1 MIMNKIF
8 AIILITLSTILSA
21 QDQVAKDVLDKL
33 SETTKS
39 YKNMTIG
46 FNFIF
51 ENTSQNIKE
60 TQKGI
65 LILEADNFRLEMDAQ
80 TIINDGESQWVYLTD
95 MNEVQVMED
104 DPEDDIM
111 SPNKLFT
118 IYEKGYK
125 YTYVGAEA
133 EKGNRLQIIDLFP
146 EESGAFIKVTLAVD
160 AAKNQLHKI
169 TMHDKN
175 GGTYTYLITVFSSNT
190 TVKPFTFNTAEFPGV
205 EVIDLR

>member
-1 MIMNKIF
+1 MNKAF
-8 AIILITLSTILSA
+8 TILLLALSTTLFA

-33 SETTKS
+33 SATTKS

-46 FNFIF
+46 FDFIL

-80 TIINDGESQWVYLTD
+80 TVINNGESQWVYLAD
-95 MNEVQVMED
+95 MNEVQIMEH
-104 DPEDDIM
+104 DPEDDMM

-125 YTYVGAEA
+125 YTYVGAES
-133 EKGNRLQIIDLFP
+133 EKGNHLQIIDLFP
-146 EESGAFIKVTLAVD
+146 KESGAFMKVTLVVD
-160 AAKNQLHKI
+160 SSKNQLHKI
-169 TMHDKN
+169 TIHDKN
-175 GGTYTYLITVFSSNT
+175 GGTYTYLITAFSSNT
-190 TVKPFTFNTAEFPGV
+190 TIKPFTFNTADFPGL

>member
-1 MIMNKIF
+1 MNKLATIF
-8 AIILITLSTILSA
+8 LLAISTVLFA
-21 QDQVAKDVLDKL
+21 QDQVAKDVLEKL
-33 SETTKS
+33 STTTKS
-39 YKNMTIG
+39 YKNITIG
-46 FNFIF
+46 FDFIF

-65 LILEADNFRLEMDAQ
+65 LILEDKNFRLEMDAQ

-95 MNEVQVMED
+95 MNELQIMEH
-104 DPEDDIM
+104 DPEDDMM

-125 YTYVGAEA
+125 YTYIGAEA
-133 EKGNRLQIIDLFP
+133 EKGKRLQIIDLFP

-160 AAKNQLHKI
+160 AAKNQLNTI
-169 TMHDKN
+169 TIFDKN
-175 GGTYTYLITVFSSNT
+175 GGNYSYKVNTFTTNSNNLA
-190 TVKPFTFNTAEFPGV
+190 PFTFNLSKYPNV

>member
-1 MIMNKIF
+1 MNKIF
-8 AIILITLSTILSA
+8 TIILITLSTILSA

-33 SETTKS
+33 STTTKS

-46 FNFIF
+46 FNFIL

-60 TQKGI
+60 NQKGI
-65 LILEADNFRLEMDAQ
+65 LILEDNNFRLEMDGQ
-80 TIINDGESQWVYLTD
+80 TIINNGESQWVYLAG
-95 MNEVQVMED
+95 MNEVQIMEH
-104 DPEDDIM
+104 DPEDDMM

-125 YTYVGAEA
+125 YTYIGAEA
-133 EKGNRLQIIDLFP
+133 EKGKRLHLIDLFP
-146 EESGAFIKVTLAVD
+146 EESSSFMKVSLAID
-160 AAKNQLHKI
+160 AVKNQLYKI

-175 GGTYTYLITVFSSNT
+175 GGTYTYLITAFSSNT
-190 TVKPFTFNTAEFPGV
+190 TIKPFTFNAADFLGV

>member
-1 MIMNKIF
+1 MNKIF
-8 AIILITLSTILSA
+8 TILLIALSPTLFA

-33 SETTKS
+33 SATTKS

-46 FNFIF
+46 FDFIL
-51 ENTSQNIKE
+51 ENTSQDIKE

-65 LILEADNFRLEMDAQ
+65 LVSEADNFRLEMDAQ
-80 TIINDGESQWVYLTD
+80 TIINNGESQWVYLTD
-95 MNEVQVMED
+95 MNEVQIMEH

-111 SPNKLFT
+111 NPNKLFT

-133 EKGNRLQIIDLFP
+133 ERGNRLHIIDLFP

-169 TMHDKN
+169 TIHDKN
-175 GGTYTYLITVFSSNT
+175 GGTYTYLITAFSSNT
-190 TVKPFTFNTAEFPGV
+190 TIKPFTFNAADFPGV

>member
-1 MIMNKIF
+1 M
-8 AIILITLSTILSA
+8 TLSTILSA
-21 QDQVAKDVLDKL
+21 QNQVAKDVLDKL
-33 SETTKS
+33 STTTKS

-46 FNFIF
+46 FDFIF

-60 TQKGI
+60 NQKGI
-65 LILEADNFRLEMDAQ
+65 LILEDNNFRLEMDAQ
-80 TIINDGESQWVYLTD
+80 TIINNGEIQWIYLAD
-95 MNEVQVMED
+95 MNEVQIMEH
-104 DPEDDIM
+104 DPEDDMM

-133 EKGNRLQIIDLFP
+133 EKGKRLQIINLFP
-146 EESGAFIKVTLAVD
+146 EESGAFTKITLAVD

-175 GGTYTYLITVFSSNT
+175 GGTYTYLITSFSSDT
-190 TVKPFTFNTAEFPGV
+190 TVKPFTFNTTNFPNV